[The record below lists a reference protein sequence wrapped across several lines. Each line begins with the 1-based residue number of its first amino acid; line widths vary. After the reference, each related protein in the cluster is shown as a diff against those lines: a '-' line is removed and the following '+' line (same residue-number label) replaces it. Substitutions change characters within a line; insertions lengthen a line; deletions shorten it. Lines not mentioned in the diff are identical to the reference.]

1 MLDANSNPVRVNLH
15 THTARCNHATGSV
28 DDYCRE
34 AVKAGI
40 SILGFSD
47 HSPFPDGE
55 YGASRMAFSDLPDY
69 LREIEEARVKYP
81 QLTIFAG
88 LELDYRPVLGRQF
101 YSELIERFQLD
112 YVLGG
117 VHHLPAAEGR
127 PAQHVTAERPMTVAT
142 LRAFVRQSIAFME
155 LGLIEYLAHPDIT
168 ALSLE
173 RWTPEVRAA
182 YWDLLEAAAS
192 LHVPLEINAYGLR
205 KKPVETPEGTRPPYP
220 WLPFW
225 ELAAEHGS
233 IEAVA
238 GSDAHRPEDVWGNLD
253 DAIAIGTR
261 FGFAMQNYN
270 TARRIIARRESRK
283 K

>member
-1 MLDANSNPVRVNLH
+1 MSDTNSNPVRVNLH
-15 THTARCNHATGSV
+15 THTERCKHATGTV

-34 AVKAGI
+34 AVEAGI

-55 YGASRMAFSDLPDY
+55 YGSSRMAFSELPDY
-69 LREIEEARVKYP
+69 LREIETARVKYP
-81 QLTIFAG
+81 QLTILAG

-101 YSELIERFQLD
+101 YTELIERFQLD

-117 VHHLPAAEGR
+117 AHHLPASGGR
-127 PAQHVTAERPMTVAT
+127 PAQHVAAERPMTATT
-142 LRAFVRQSIAFME
+142 LRAFVRESIAFME

-168 ALSLE
+168 ALAVE

-182 YWDLLEAAAS
+182 YLDLIEAAAS

-205 KKPVETPEGTRPPYP
+205 KKPVETPEGIRPQYP

-225 ELAAEHGS
+225 ELAAEHGG

-238 GSDAHRPEDVWGNLD
+238 GSDAHHPEHVWGNLD

-261 FGFAMQNYN
+261 LGFTMQNCN
-270 TARRIIARRESRK
+270 IARRIIARRESRK